1 MRIITAREGYIY
13 RRLHDGFEMG
23 KTIHLG
29 IDHSTGLLREDKEEY
44 YEEVKDESEFLKNR
58 QRRHL

>member
-1 MRIITAREGYIY
+1 MRIITAREGYVY

-29 IDHSTGLLREDKEEY
+29 IDHSTGEPREDKEEY
-44 YEEVKDESEFLKNR
+44 YEEIVDEREILKNR
-58 QRRHL
+58 QWRHL

>member
-29 IDHSTGLLREDKEEY
+29 IDHSTGEPREDKEEY
-44 YEEVKDESEFLKNR
+44 YEEVMQILNELKLGANESV
-58 QRRHL
+58 